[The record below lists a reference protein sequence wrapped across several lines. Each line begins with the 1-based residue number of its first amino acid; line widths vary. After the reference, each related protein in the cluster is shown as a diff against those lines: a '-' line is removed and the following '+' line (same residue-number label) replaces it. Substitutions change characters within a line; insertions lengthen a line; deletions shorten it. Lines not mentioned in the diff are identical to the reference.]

1 MAMIHCSECGKEISD
16 QAKACVH
23 CGCPLSVTFK
33 IIKCPK
39 CGFERNPGD
48 TECVKC
54 GILYEKYEA
63 YLIKEQMAKKKAET
77 KAKAEELTKQE
88 IKKKRQE
95 RSEQKPEKPKT
106 KPATVGCAVIFL
118 LIIAIVT
125 VGVMVEG
132 DSTKREKSSQSSS
145 NTGKYTMYKCTD
157 KNGKITFLTSPKSG
171 VDCVPLPGSIRKTD
185 KKKARRPAKSRP
197 SQSSST
203 KVVNSAWDS
212 SVRQVE
218 RYLKKNLKDPK
229 SFDAIEWSPVASRS
243 DGGYQVRCKYRAK
256 NSFGGYIMA
265 NQIFIMNSEGN
276 VISVVNY

>member
-1 MAMIHCSECGKEISD
+1 MAMILCSECGKEISD

-23 CGCPLSVTFK
+23 CGCPISVTFK

-39 CGFERNPGD
+39 CGFERKPED
-48 TECVKC
+48 TECPKC
-54 GILYEKYEA
+54 GILYEKHEA
-63 YLIKEQMAKKKAET
+63 YLTKKQMAKKKAET
-77 KAKAEELTKQE
+77 KAKAEELTRQE

-106 KPATVGCAVIFL
+106 KSSTVSCAVIFL
-118 LIIAIVT
+118 LIIAIVI
-125 VGVMVEG
+125 VGFMAEG

-157 KNGKITFLTSPKSG
+157 KDGKITFLTSPKSG

-185 KKKARRPAKSRP
+185 KKKARRSAKSRS

-203 KVVNSAWDS
+203 KVAKSPVDG
-212 SVRQVE
+212 SVWQVK

-229 SFDAIEWSPVASRS
+229 SFDAIFWGQVASRS

-256 NSFGGYIMA
+256 NSFGGYIIED
-265 NQIFIMNSEGN
+265 QVFFMNSEGN
-276 VISVVNY
+276 VINVTNY